1 MIDGENDLVEVKIGA
16 LIMDPNT
23 NTPIVVLKG
32 IDSEIVLPIWV
43 GAFEANAIALEI
55 EKIVP
60 QRPMTHDLL
69 RNVIIECGLRAS
81 RVVVTEL
88 LDNTF
93 YASVEL
99 SDDSDDLVTMD
110 ARPSDAIAL
119 ALRLDCP
126 IFVRQKVLD
135 LSARSQQQ
143 DGGESGEAGAAVDEW
158 PELIG

>member
-1 MIDGENDLVEVKIGA
+1 MKNGQSLIEVKIGA

-32 IDSEIVLPIWV
+32 IDSETVLPIWV

-55 EKIVP
+55 EKVVP

-69 RNVIIECGLRAS
+69 RNVIIECQLSAS
-81 RVVVTEL
+81 SVIITDL
-88 LDNTF
+88 QDNTF
-93 YASVEL
+93 YARIEL
-99 SDDSDDLVTMD
+99 TDKNGDPVMLD

-126 IFVRQKVLD
+126 IFVERKVID
-135 LSARSQQQ
+135 LSATTTVS
-143 DGGESGEAGAAVDEW
+143 ESSSEDVETPPDDW

>member
-1 MIDGENDLVEVKIGA
+1 MLVEVKIGA

-32 IDSEIVLPIWV
+32 VETETILPIWV

-55 EKIVP
+55 EKVVP

-69 RNVIIECGLRAS
+69 RNLIVQSGLQAQRVI
-81 RVVVTEL
+81 VTEL

-93 YASVEL
+93 YAVVEL
-99 SDDSDDLVTMD
+99 SDQTGEIVSLD

-126 IFVRQKVLD
+126 IYVDQKVLD
-135 LSARSQQQ
+135 VSAASTQPENSFQTEENPQTRE
-143 DGGESGEAGAAVDEW
+143 DW
-158 PELIG
+158 PDFIG